1 MSKDSDQMTDHED
14 APGRSTKVIWIIGG
28 AAAVVIILLRLL
40 VGGAQSLAP
49 LPIITTV
56 PAFELV
62 DQTAQAYGSKDL
74 SGRPWIASFVYSTC
88 PGPCPMVVQ
97 RLGDIKQRLSDDPR
111 MMIVSIT
118 VDPDGDTPKVLEAY
132 GRTHAIDPARWRLL
146 TGPYNEV
153 LNLVQKGFF
162 LPIANN
168 EGADAKLL
176 AEQGPITHSTKLVLV
191 DAELQVRGYYD
202 SNDANELKQLTV
214 DVKRLIPQS
223 GT

>member
-1 MSKDSDQMTDHED
+1 MADRGDLTTDHGD
-14 APGRSTKVIWIIGG
+14 AAPRSTLAVWIIGG
-28 AAAVVIILLRLL
+28 AAAIIILLRLV
-40 VGGAQSLAP
+40 VGGAQSLTP
-49 LPIITTV
+49 LPVITTV

-62 DQTAQAYGSKDL
+62 DQTNHAYGTDEL

-97 RLGDIKQRLSDDPR
+97 RLGDIKQRLSNDSR

-153 LNLVQKGFF
+153 LTLVQKGFF
-162 LPIANN
+162 LPLAEN
-168 EGADAKLL
+168 EGADARLL

-202 SNDANELKQLTV
+202 SDDANELKQLTV
-214 DVKRLIPQS
+214 DVQRLISRS
-223 GT
+223 GS